1 MVTYKT
7 LGGRIFQV
15 FNYFILGLLAL
26 ISLLPI
32 LNILA
37 VSFSSGQAAAAGKVS
52 LWPVDINLKA
62 YKFVMS
68 NPVFWKSF
76 VVSIIRSFVGVPV
89 NIVIIIL
96 TAYPLS
102 LSNKELKGRSLFSWF
117 FLFSMLFSGG
127 LIPLYLTIQKTG
139 LIDSFWSL
147 IIPSAVP
154 VYYVIIMINFFRQ
167 IPKELVEASEIDGAG
182 HMTVLF
188 RIMVPLAKPAIAT
201 IVLLCFIL
209 HWNSWFDGLL
219 YIGQQDK
226 QPLQSYL
233 QSMLARPIDVA
244 ALARNPE
251 QWKVMQFVSERTVKS
266 AQIFIA
272 TIPIMAVYPV
282 MQKHFTKGV
291 MLGAVKG

>member
-1 MVTYKT
+1 LVTYKT
-7 LGGRIFQV
+7 LGGRIFQTV
-15 FNYFILGLLAL
+15 NYILLGSLAI

-37 VSFSSGQAAAAGKVS
+37 VSFSSGHAAAAGKVS
-52 LWPVDINLKA
+52 LWPVDFNLKA
-62 YKFVMS
+62 YQFVI
-68 NPVFWKSF
+68 NNRIFWFSF
-76 VVSIIRSFVGVPV
+76 WTSIKRVIVGVPV
-89 NIVIIIL
+89 NLLIVIL

-102 LSNKELKGRSLFSWF
+102 LTNKELKGRSVFSWF

-127 LIPLYLTIQKTG
+127 LIPLFLTVQETG

-167 IPKELVEASEIDGAG
+167 VPNELIEAARIDGAG
-182 HMTVLF
+182 HLRVLF

-201 IVLLCFIL
+201 ITLLCFIL

-219 YIGQQDK
+219 YIGQQER

-233 QSMLARPIDVA
+233 QSMLTRPVDIA

-272 TIPIMAVYPV
+272 TIPIMVIYPV
-282 MQKHFTKGV
+282 IQKYFTKGV
-291 MLGAVKG
+291 LVGAVKG

>member
-7 LGGRIFQV
+7 LGGRIFR
-15 FNYFILGLLAL
+15 FLNYLILGLLAI

-52 LWPVDINLKA
+52 IWPVDMNVKA
-62 YKFVMS
+62 YKFVM
-68 NPVFWKSF
+68 NNVLFWKSF
-76 VVSIIRSFVGVPV
+76 LVSILRTLVGVPV
-89 NIVIIIL
+89 NIIIIVL

-102 LSNKELKGRSLFSWF
+102 LSSREFKGRSVFAWF

-127 LIPLYLTIQKTG
+127 LIPLYLTIKKTG

-182 HMTVLF
+182 HLTVLF
-188 RIMVPLAKPAIAT
+188 RIMIPLAKPAIAT
-201 IVLLCFIL
+201 IILLCFIL

-219 YIGQQDK
+219 YIGQQNR

-272 TIPIMAVYPV
+272 TIPIMAVYPI